1 MAVDAEVNQ
10 LMVPLG
16 DGLNNILN
24 AYQDLD
30 VVEEEEVNGM
40 VDDMGVDEIIPNN
53 LNIQPP
59 EVAHLMLGRIETFFF
74 PVPEEHNLHS
84 RFSKQGLELW
94 EKYFA
99 PNLLPKESL
108 GGSKVHH
115 IPVSWFNYIT
125 LMLMSPE
132 KFDWAKDFLSS
143 QLWEIIQE
151 PVFSEPTIAF
161 CIPDKCAVSQAP
173 SCLLHDSI
181 AEFSSPENNVMKV
194 ISPKRKRREGKVP
207 LVETEV
213 RRSPRLVLLNDG
225 FKNHT
230 SCSSKNCLICNANP
244 PLINSKVVKN
254 LASSFCKVDD
264 MDVDRKLMKRTKVVV
279 GDIKAPGS
287 ATSMQDGSIPKPS
300 GKKGKGMT
308 TNAVAAAKE
317 KKDGAAGG
325 AAQGPKKRPNK

>member
-1 MAVDAEVNQ
+1 
-10 LMVPLG
+10 
-16 DGLNNILN
+16 
-24 AYQDLD
+24 
-30 VVEEEEVNGM
+30 
-40 VDDMGVDEIIPNN
+40 
-53 LNIQPP
+53 
-59 EVAHLMLGRIETFFF
+59 
-74 PVPEEHNLHS
+74 
-84 RFSKQGLELW
+84 
-94 EKYFA
+94 
-99 PNLLPKESL
+99 
-108 GGSKVHH
+108 VHH

-173 SCLLHDSI
+173 SCLLLDNI
-181 AEFSSPENNVMKV
+181 AEFSSPENNAMEVV
-194 ISPKRKRREGKVP
+194 SPKRKRREGKVP

-225 FKNHT
+225 FKNHAT
-230 SCSSKNCLICNANP
+230 CSSKKCLTCNANP

-264 MDVDRKLMKRTKVVV
+264 MDVDRKLMKKGKVVV
-279 GDIKAPGS
+279 GDIKAPGA
-287 ATSMQDGSIPKPS
+287 ATSMQEGCNPKPI
-300 GKKGKGMT
+300 GKKGKGLT
-308 TNAVAAAKE
+308 TNVVAAAKD

-325 AAQGPKKRPNK
+325 AAQGPKKSPNK